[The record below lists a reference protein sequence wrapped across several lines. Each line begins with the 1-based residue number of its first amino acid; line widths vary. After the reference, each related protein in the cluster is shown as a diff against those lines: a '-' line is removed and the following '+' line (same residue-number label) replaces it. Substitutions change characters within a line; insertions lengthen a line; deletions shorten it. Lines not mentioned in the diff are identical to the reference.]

1 MKLTDS
7 FNYTPGRFISASTQS
22 DPDALLCL
30 ASVPGSYYPY
40 SKQTQLTVVDLSTG
54 IYKKSAPIFEQIFE
68 LRFINRNMVV
78 ALSDVDIMLID
89 LETFNVKSRCEH
101 RCDIHHSSIHIFVED
116 RTIYITDDF
125 STVIAHVDY
134 FATVDTYVIG
144 EHDVLTKKEVTH
156 VPCPWQFIK
165 PCPLMY
171 SILDSSGLA
180 LVKALK
186 PSQETYMVYRHYEYT
201 TPDES
206 SFRMF
211 FSSEIKYEL
220 LDHWTL
226 ASLGNSHA
234 QFGLQTVS
242 DGNVQVDEKFLDSTG
257 DNLICVGDSYYEY
270 RFSTHECIPL
280 DSALFTSMDRLN
292 YSRKKRAIYY
302 NDRQSSS
309 IHRYDIDEHR
319 TTVTSNYLHPHILVY
334 GCDFGGCAG
343 EVDGV
348 PWYMAKRHSTDPL
361 LQNKK

>member
-1 MKLTDS
+1 MCYFL
-7 FNYTPGRFISASTQS
+7 RHLH
-22 DPDALLCL
+22 ALLCF
-30 ASVPGSYYPY
+30 ASIPSSYYPY

-68 LRFINRNMVV
+68 LRFVNRNMVV

-125 STVIAHVDY
+125 STVIAHVEY
-134 FATVDTYVIG
+134 SNTVNTYAID
-144 EHDVLTKKEVTH
+144 EHDVLTKKEITH

-180 LVKALK
+180 LVKAIK
-186 PSQETYMVYRHYEYT
+186 PSEETYMVYRNYEYT

-206 SFRMF
+206 YFRMY

-234 QFGLQTVS
+234 QFGLQMVS
-242 DGNVQVDEKFLDSTG
+242 DDNVQIDEKFFDSTG
-257 DNLICVGDSYYEY
+257 DNLICVGDSYYEH
-270 RFSTHECIPL
+270 RVSTHECIPL

-334 GCDFGGCAG
+334 GCDFGGCIG
-343 EVDGV
+343 ELKGI
-348 PWYMAKRHSTDPL
+348 PWHMVKQSSHNTLIGKSR
-361 LQNKK
+361 